1 MPTRPKG
8 IESAAHERG
17 TDIRIRTY
25 RLNVVE
31 CPWTASAVRS
41 PQMPR
46 VPGGAIG
53 GLPLS
58 RGGLF
63 GQAQGKWSFEALTE
77 LLNIITRIF
86 VTAACGRRL

>member
-25 RLNVVE
+25 RLNVVGR
-31 CPWTASAVRS
+31 PWTASAVRS

-46 VPGGAIG
+46 VPGGAIS

-63 GQAQGKWSFEALTE
+63 GQALPLTV
-77 LLNIITRIF
+77 IRCTY
-86 VTAACGRRL
+86 TAH

>member
-46 VPGGAIG
+46 VPGGAIS
-53 GLPLS
+53 GLPFS

-63 GQAQGKWSFEALTE
+63 GQALGMTVF
-77 LLNIITRIF
+77 RRMDG
-86 VTAACGRRL
+86 AA

>member
-41 PQMPR
+41 PLMPR

-53 GLPLS
+53 GLLFS
-58 RGGLF
+58 RSGLF
-63 GQAQGKWSFEALTE
+63 GQALGMTVF
-77 LLNIITRIF
+77 RRMDG
-86 VTAACGRRL
+86 AA

>member
-8 IESAAHERG
+8 IESAAPERG
-17 TDIRIRTY
+17 MDVGIRTD
-25 RLNVVE
+25 LHNVVE

-41 PQMPR
+41 PLMPR

-63 GQAQGKWSFEALTE
+63 GQALGMTVF
-77 LLNIITRIF
+77 RRMDG
-86 VTAACGRRL
+86 AA